1 MRRPAAAASRGG
13 DFRGETGLIIPGRLR
28 VLVADDNAYAR
39 AISASGL
46 RKLGVGDVV
55 EADGGAAALL
65 HLMTEPFDLML
76 MDWYMPDVS
85 GAGVMTVLRD
95 RRFGAAAQ
103 MPVILMTAYA
113 SRDNIARAR
122 ELGVNEVLV
131 KPFTTDQLGTA
142 LGRVLGGVARA
153 AGDDSIFL

>member
-1 MRRPAAAASRGG
+1 M
-13 DFRGETGLIIPGRLR
+13 IIPGRLR
-28 VLVADDNAYAR
+28 ALVVDDNAYAR
-39 AISASGL
+39 AISANGL
-46 RKLGVGDVV
+46 KKLGVGEIV
-55 EADGGAAALL
+55 EAEGGAAAILALL
-65 HLMTEPFDLML
+65 SEPFDLML

-95 RRFGAAAQ
+95 PRVGAAART
-103 MPVILMTAYA
+103 PVILMTAYA

-142 LGRVLGGVARA
+142 LSRVLGDGAQAV
-153 AGDDSIFL
+153 GDGSVFL

>member
-1 MRRPAAAASRGG
+1 M
-13 DFRGETGLIIPGRLR
+13 IIPGRLR
-28 VLVADDNAYAR
+28 ALVVDDNAYAR

-46 RKLGVGDVV
+46 KKLGVGEVV
-55 EADGGAAALL
+55 EAEGGAAAILA
-65 HLMTEPFDLML
+65 LMTEPFDLML

-95 RRFGAAAQ
+95 ARFGAAAQ
-103 MPVILMTAYA
+103 TPVILMTAYA

-131 KPFTTDQLGTA
+131 KPFSTEQLGIA
-142 LGRVLGGVARA
+142 LGRVLSEATRA
-153 AGDDSIFL
+153 AGDDSVFL

>member
-1 MRRPAAAASRGG
+1 M
-13 DFRGETGLIIPGRLR
+13 IIPGRLR
-28 VLVADDNAYAR
+28 ALVVDDNAYAR

-46 RKLGVGDVV
+46 KKLGVGEIV
-55 EADGGAAALL
+55 EADGGAAAILALL
-65 HLMTEPFDLML
+65 GEPFDLML

-95 RRFGAAAQ
+95 IRFGAAART
-103 MPVILMTAYA
+103 PVILMTAYA

-142 LGRVLGGVARA
+142 LGRVLGEAARA
-153 AGDDSIFL
+153 AGDDSVFL

>member
-1 MRRPAAAASRGG
+1 M
-13 DFRGETGLIIPGRLR
+13 IIPGRLR
-28 VLVADDNAYAR
+28 ALVVDDNAYAR

-46 RKLGVGDVV
+46 KKLGVGEIV
-55 EADGGAAALL
+55 EADGGAAAILALL
-65 HLMTEPFDLML
+65 GEPFDLML

-95 RRFGAAAQ
+95 TKFGAAART
-103 MPVILMTAYA
+103 PVILMTAYA

-142 LGRVLGGVARA
+142 LGRVLGEAARA
-153 AGDDSIFL
+153 SGDDSVFL

>member
-1 MRRPAAAASRGG
+1 LKRHG
-13 DFRGETGLIIPGRLR
+13 FRGRKAVIIPGRLR
-28 VLVADDNAYAR
+28 ALVADDNAYAR
-39 AISASGL
+39 AISAASL
-46 RKLGVGDVV
+46 KKLGAGAVV

-95 RRFGAAAQ
+95 PRFGAAAQ

-122 ELGVNEVLV
+122 QLGVNEVLV
-131 KPFTTDQLGTA
+131 KPFSTDQLGIA
-142 LGRVLGGVARA
+142 LQRVLGEAGRA
-153 AGDDSIFL
+153 VGSDSVFL

>member
-1 MRRPAAAASRGG
+1 V
-13 DFRGETGLIIPGRLR
+13 IIPGRLR
-28 VLVADDNAYAR
+28 ALVVDDNAYAR

-46 RKLGVGDVV
+46 KKLGVGQIV
-55 EADGGAAALL
+55 EADGGAAAILALL
-65 HLMTEPFDLML
+65 GEPFDLML

-95 RRFGAAAQ
+95 ARLGAAAKT
-103 MPVILMTAYA
+103 PVILMTAYA

-142 LGRVLGGVARA
+142 LSRVLGDAAQA
-153 AGDDSIFL
+153 AGDGSVFL

>member
-1 MRRPAAAASRGG
+1 M
-13 DFRGETGLIIPGRLR
+13 IIPGRLR
-28 VLVADDNAYAR
+28 ALVVDDNAYAR

-55 EADGGAAALL
+55 EAAGGAAAILALL
-65 HLMTEPFDLML
+65 SEPFDLML

-85 GAGVMTVLRD
+85 GAGVMSVLRD
-95 RRFGAAAQ
+95 PRFGAATRT
-103 MPVILMTAYA
+103 PVILMTAYA

-131 KPFTTDQLGTA
+131 KPFTTDQLGAVLTRI
-142 LGRVLGGVARA
+142 LGDAARVA
-153 AGDDSIFL
+153 DDGSVFL

>member
-1 MRRPAAAASRGG
+1 M
-13 DFRGETGLIIPGRLR
+13 IIPGRLR
-28 VLVADDNAYAR
+28 ALVVDDNAYAR

-46 RKLGVGDVV
+46 KKLGVGQIV
-55 EADGGAAALL
+55 EAEGGAAAILELL
-65 HLMTEPFDLML
+65 GEPFDLML

-95 RRFGAAAQ
+95 ARLGAAAKT
-103 MPVILMTAYA
+103 PVILMTAYA

-142 LGRVLGGVARA
+142 LSRVLGSGARA
-153 AGDDSIFL
+153 SGDGSVFL